1 MHKFLELYE
10 YVLKLAG
17 HAKAKYYLFIL
28 SISESSFFPIP
39 PDVMLLPMCL
49 SNPIKA
55 WKFALITTIGSVLE
69 GVIGYL
75 IGVYAF
81 GFIEPYLY
89 DWRYMPD
96 FERAV
101 LWFAEWGF
109 WAIFIAGF
117 SPIPYKVFPI
127 AGGALAMPLLPF
139 ILASVIGRGA
149 RFYLVALFVIM
160 YGNQA
165 DTLIRD
171 HMSKFVWGVALLI
184 ILLLLLFKL

>member
-10 YVLKLAG
+10 YVLKLAN
-17 HAKAKYYLFIL
+17 HAKAKYYLFFL
-28 SISESSFFPIP
+28 SVAESSFFPIP

-49 SNPIKA
+49 SNSKKA
-55 WKFALITTIGSVLE
+55 WKFALITTVGSVL
-69 GVIGYL
+69 GGIIGYL

-89 DWRYMPD
+89 DWGYMSAY
-96 FERAV
+96 ERAV
-101 LWFAEWGF
+101 MWFEEWGF

-117 SPIPYKVFPI
+117 SPIPYKVFTI

-139 ILASVIGRGA
+139 ILASIIGRGA

-160 YGNQA
+160 FGKQA
-165 DTLIRD
+165 DELIRK
-171 HMSKFVWGVALLI
+171 HMSKLVWGMVLLI
-184 ILLLLLFKL
+184 IFFLLIFKI

>member
-10 YVLKLAG
+10 YVLKLAN
-17 HAKAKYYLFIL
+17 HAKAKYYLFFL
-28 SISESSFFPIP
+28 SVAESSFFPIP

-49 SNPIKA
+49 SNPKKA
-55 WKFALITTIGSVLE
+55 WKFALITTVGSVL
-69 GVIGYL
+69 GGIIGYL

-89 DWRYMPD
+89 DWGYMPSY
-96 FERAV
+96 ERA
-101 LWFAEWGF
+101 LQWFEEWGF

-117 SPIPYKVFPI
+117 SPIPYKVFTI

-165 DTLIRD
+165 DNLIRD
-171 HMSKFVWGVALLI
+171 HMSKFVWGAVLLI

>member
-10 YVLKLAG
+10 YVLKLAN
-17 HAKAKYYLFIL
+17 HAKAKYYLFFL
-28 SISESSFFPIP
+28 SVAESSFFPIP

-49 SNPIKA
+49 SNPKKA
-55 WKFALITTIGSVLE
+55 WKFAFITTVGSVL
-69 GVIGYL
+69 GGIIGYL

-89 DWRYMPD
+89 DWGYMSAY
-96 FERAV
+96 ERAV
-101 LWFAEWGF
+101 MWFEEWGF

-117 SPIPYKVFPI
+117 SPIPYKVFTI

-139 ILASVIGRGA
+139 ILASIIGRGA

-160 YGNQA
+160 FGKQA
-165 DTLIRD
+165 DELIRK
-171 HMSKFVWGVALLI
+171 HMSKLVWGMVLLI
-184 ILLLLLFKL
+184 IFFLLIFKI